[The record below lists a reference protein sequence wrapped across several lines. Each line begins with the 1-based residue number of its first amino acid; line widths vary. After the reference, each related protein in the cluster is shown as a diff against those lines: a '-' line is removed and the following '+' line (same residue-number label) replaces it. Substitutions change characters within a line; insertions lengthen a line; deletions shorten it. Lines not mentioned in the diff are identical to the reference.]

1 MLVSSVQQ
9 SDSVFHIHISIPL
22 RFFFYITSYDIAYMV
37 SPKNDTNELIYK
49 TETLTDLENQ
59 VYGYQR
65 EGVKGRDRL
74 GVWDWHV
81 HSTIFK
87 INNKQGPTV

>member
-37 SPKNDTNELIYK
+37 SLKNDTNEFIYK
-49 TETLTDLENQ
+49 TEILTDLENQ
-59 VYGYQR
+59 VYGYQG

-74 GVWDWHV
+74 GVWD
-81 HSTIFK
+81 
-87 INNKQGPTV
+87 

>member
-1 MLVSSVQQ
+1 
-9 SDSVFHIHISIPL
+9 
-22 RFFFYITSYDIAYMV
+22 MV
-37 SPKNDTNELIYK
+37 SLKNDTNEFIYK
-49 TETLTDLENQ
+49 TEILTDLENQ
-59 VYGYQR
+59 VYGYQG

>member
-37 SPKNDTNELIYK
+37 SLKNDTNELIYK

-74 GVWDWHV
+74 GVWD
-81 HSTIFK
+81 
-87 INNKQGPTV
+87 